1 MKTTE
6 VTAPNLEAAYK
17 QAAKELECSVM
28 ELDIEILQRPRAG
41 ILGMFHRDAIVR
53 ASCSD
58 KRQKENHKLEQ
69 KIEHL
74 DRKKDK
80 KRRKPHSEKP
90 IAEAQKEL
98 EPIKQ
103 VRQKKLEMDNSIFDA
118 FHKSDDNEVVE
129 KKEAKEQ
136 NPISQDLLNRI
147 KEGLIAIFKVS
158 CYNINVVEVSEFDED
173 TVFIKLDGEDAALLI
188 GKEGYR
194 YKAVSYILFNWINS
208 KYNLNIRLEI
218 AEFLKNQEVAV
229 GAYLVSVIERVEA
242 LGRAQTKPLDGV
254 LVKIALEQLRKRFPD
269 KYVGIKT
276 SDDGRYVIVNDFYKK

>member
-41 ILGMFHRDAIVR
+41 ILGMFHKDAIVR
-53 ASCSD
+53 ASYSD
-58 KRQKENHKLEQ
+58 KRQKEHHKLGQ
-69 KIEHL
+69 KTEYL

-90 IAEAQKEL
+90 IAEAQKEP

-103 VRQKKLEMDNSIFDA
+103 VRQKKLEMDNSIFDT
-118 FHKSDDNEVVE
+118 FHKSDENEVVE
-129 KKEAKEQ
+129 KKEAKKQ
-136 NPISQDLLNRI
+136 NPISQDLLDRI
-147 KEGLIAIFKVS
+147 KEGLITIFKVS

-218 AEFLKNQEVAV
+218 AEFLKNQEAGV
-229 GAYLVSVIERVEA
+229 GAYLVSVIERVESS
-242 LGRAQTKPLDGV
+242 GRAQTKPLDGV